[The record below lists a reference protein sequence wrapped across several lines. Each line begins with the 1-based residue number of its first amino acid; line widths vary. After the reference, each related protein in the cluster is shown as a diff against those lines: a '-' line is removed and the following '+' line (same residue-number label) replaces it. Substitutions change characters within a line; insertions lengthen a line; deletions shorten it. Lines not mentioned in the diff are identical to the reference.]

1 MQIYIFKNNVQT
13 GPFDENAVLDR
24 LRRGE
29 YSPDD
34 LAIRQGDSNWQ
45 PLNVLFPE
53 SVPQP
58 AAFAPQAAPPPMSAP
73 AGAMAPASA
82 PRLVRK
88 NTLHRVLYG
97 LLLVGSVIAFA
108 GSLWY
113 LKSMMGSSG
122 DLTTDLKNMS
132 WRVLARDTAIA
143 MFIATFVI
151 FVAFLLSFKRKI
163 IRSNGLRIAMRSVF
177 ILIMLIGFAHLAYGA
192 IAYLNYHEPYRPT
205 SAKSIERNELLDA
218 LNEGEAAAGP
228 IGIATFHIPIAA
240 SLVLLGLSGVLMT
253 KRGRPAVE

>member
-1 MQIYIFKNNVQT
+1 MQIYIFKNNVQA
-13 GPFDENAVLDR
+13 GPFDEKAVLDG

-53 SVPQP
+53 AIPQV
-58 AAFAPQAAPPPMSAP
+58 AAFAPQAAPPVMPMPAVTAAP
-73 AGAMAPASA
+73 DAA

-88 NTLHRVLYG
+88 NTLHRVIYG
-97 LLLVGSVIAFA
+97 LLFLGSVIAFA

-132 WRVLARDTAIA
+132 WRILARDMAIA
-143 MFIATFVI
+143 MFVATFFI
-151 FVAFLLSFKRKI
+151 FIGFLLSFKRKI

-177 ILIMLIGFAHLAYGA
+177 VLIMLIGFAHFAYGA
-192 IAYLNYHEPYRPT
+192 IASLNYSEPYRP
-205 SAKSIERNELLDA
+205 SSSKSTERNELLDA

-228 IGIATFHIPIAA
+228 MGIATFHLPIAA
-240 SLVLLGLSGVLMT
+240 ALVLFGLSGVLMT
-253 KRGRPAVE
+253 KRGRPATD